1 MRDSVVCSHA
11 ARLGS
16 ALAMDTIGLYAVH
29 YCPTAAEAIVKEI
42 QNARYVDGQ
51 DHP

>member
-1 MRDSVVCSHA
+1 MRDSVACSHA
-11 ARLGS
+11 AWVGS
-16 ALAMDTIGLYAVH
+16 ALAMDTSGLYAVH

-42 QNARYVDGQ
+42 QRARYADGQ